1 MKVIRLYF
9 KSFIT
14 RLSLGIGLLMY
25 VCYAYMESNWTNKY
39 LIGVCLFVGFAMPHY
54 TKFSNYAEQIMAKKT
69 GKVFMGKLGGFFP
82 QAIFNIVVVYILTY
96 AEVIHVENLDIV
108 GGRIIAALL
117 TTCASQ
123 GMQYLA
129 GELSN
134 RDIGNIYLNT
144 ALALCSSIVISALA
158 ALGIKWIQVIF
169 VISGIIFGIIGL
181 VFGLYTD
188 IKAMIAPKGGIGIF
202 CGTFNPVHKS
212 HIAILKKFIEERE
225 LEKVYIHSTIV
236 PKLHAKFL
244 KDGIIK
250 IQKMENGM
258 RVYERTEKS
267 DININYFITGNKFYE
282 AKNRYIMLKE
292 TIKEIGLQDKV
303 EVLYLP
309 DIYEKE
315 GFYGIIKEI
324 KNRNKG
330 KKIHGIHGSD
340 GGGMMVRAIY
350 DASFGIWPY
359 PVIRKDDISAT
370 KIREGAKGMT
380 LKSVDI
386 LMDKL
391 KDTNKD
397 NTMFN
402 LNGEVYTV
410 SNGIIYSENEL
421 PVKVMG

>member
-1 MKVIRLYF
+1 
-9 KSFIT
+9 
-14 RLSLGIGLLMY
+14 
-25 VCYAYMESNWTNKY
+25 
-39 LIGVCLFVGFAMPHY
+39 
-54 TKFSNYAEQIMAKKT
+54 
-69 GKVFMGKLGGFFP
+69 
-82 QAIFNIVVVYILTY
+82 
-96 AEVIHVENLDIV
+96 
-108 GGRIIAALL
+108 
-117 TTCASQ
+117 
-123 GMQYLA
+123 MQYLA